1 MSGFPT
7 TSSTGHTSNDVG
19 LWNTHTKIK
28 MKSLTF
34 KKIIPILLITAV
46 LFTGFFGVIGSNVA
60 YADTADDLFKK
71 ADNLEGGVSNIKKT
85 NSNDD
90 FRSESKEKTTV
101 GSSRSLPS
109 ESIIDSNTGCSGA
122 GVFDGKFHLDKCINS
137 IFAKIGN
144 VVLKIFGFFLGIAG
158 VILDKAVDYTIVGM
172 GEHTEKIGMIEEG
185 WKVFRDLSNIVIIFV
200 LLVIGIATIL
210 RYQSYGAKALLRNL
224 IIVALLINFSLFF
237 TQVVIDSS
245 NLISLQFYNKI
256 TVTEQDSNGQDII
269 RKVGERYMQAFGL
282 TTIYDGTKIF
292 EQDRLNG
299 SNKFNEILLTTVLG
313 SVMFLVATFAFLAG
327 ASLLIIR
334 FVTLIFLMILAPLAF
349 VGMILPA
356 LSKHSSKWLGAL
368 MRYAFFAPAYMVLT
382 WFVIEVVN
390 SNAFQGTI
398 GLNNTSSFAAIAGG
412 GSAAIIFNFIV
423 VIAFIIGSILI
434 ANEFGIRGSA
444 AVMKWGHSARKF
456 GQGVVGRGIGA
467 GGLYVPRRLGRYAS
481 LKAGVGAE
489 KLQESNRLSARVLR
503 HIPGVVEGAGA
514 LGAAGRATVKKREGL
529 QKDMSKATLE
539 NKLGM
544 KTTSIADKQAI
555 AKTLF
560 ESEQGNLAKQVKL
573 FTEDLAGDQRKE
585 VYKGMT
591 DTNRA
596 AFEKELK
603 SSGSSMDIARDL
615 RPWLSA
621 EQGQKTDD
629 AKQKIIDKEMN
640 RLLSAPATLLTKFT
654 KLDYKE
660 QEKFYKQLSERDRV
674 EVDGILAKA
683 NQVRLNELKKA
694 LSPEQL
700 SKTLKE
706 EKELRG
712 KKDADDLKAAT
723 AATAPGILT
732 RMRAAGTIK
741 YLEGEVGTLD
751 NVFKNFEANDFREH
765 TRNSKFTKEDKAFI
779 KAEVLADPT
788 LPASVRDFF
797 TTGMGATM
805 W

>member
-1 MSGFPT
+1 
-7 TSSTGHTSNDVG
+7 
-19 LWNTHTKIK
+19 

-210 RYQSYGAKALLRNL
+210 RYQSYGAKALLGKL
-224 IIVALLINFSLFF
+224 IVVALLINFSLFF

-256 TVTEQDSNGQDII
+256 SITGEEVIGGKTVPVISSA
-269 RKVGERYMQAFGL
+269 GERYMQAFGL

-292 EQDRLNG
+292 EQDRLSG
-299 SNKFNEILLTTVLG
+299 SNKFNEIFLTTVLG

-334 FVTLIFLMILAPLAF
+334 FVVLIFLMILAPLAF

-390 SNAFQGTI
+390 SKAFQGTI

-412 GSAAIIFNFIV
+412 GSAAIIFNFII

-456 GQGVVGRGIGA
+456 GQGVVGRTTIGRPAGLARSGLSKVEEKIRESAPTSRVGRTFRAIGIGA
-467 GGLYVPRRLGRYAS
+467 AKGAKKTSKGVESLKFGSGKSMIDVKRNYVKEATEDKKVAKEKEARETSTKISNAITAGTITAPVVAGLSKEVIAS
-481 LKAGVGAE
+481 L
-489 KLQESNRLSARVLR
+489 
-503 HIPGVVEGAGA
+503 HPG
-514 LGAAGRATVKKREGL
+514 
-529 QKDMSKATLE
+529 Q
-539 NKLGM
+539 
-544 KTTSIADKQAI
+544 
-555 AKTLF
+555 
-560 ESEQGNLAKQVKL
+560 
-573 FTEDLAGDQRKE
+573 
-585 VYKGMT
+585 
-591 DTNRA
+591 
-596 AFEKELK
+596 LK
-603 SSGSSMDIARDL
+603 SPSVAPYLKTKHLEYLQNSGT
-615 RPWLSA
+615 LSI
-621 EQGQKTDD
+621 KD
-629 AKQKIIDKEMN
+629 KIDMKNVI
-640 RLLSAPATLLTKFT
+640 T
-654 KLDYKE
+654 
-660 QEKFYKQLSERDRV
+660 
-674 EVDGILAKA
+674 
-683 NQVRLNELKKA
+683 
-694 LSPEQL
+694 
-700 SKTLKE
+700 
-706 EKELRG
+706 
-712 KKDADDLKAAT
+712 
-723 AATAPGILT
+723 
-732 RMRAAGTIK
+732 AAGTP
-741 YLEGEVGTLD
+741 GDALD
-751 NVFKNFEANDFREH
+751 YV
-765 TRNSKFTKEDKAFI
+765 
-779 KAEVLADPT
+779 
-788 LPASVRDFF
+788 
-797 TTGMGATM
+797 TTGPGSIL

>member
-1 MSGFPT
+1 
-7 TSSTGHTSNDVG
+7 
-19 LWNTHTKIK
+19 
-28 MKSLTF
+28 
-34 KKIIPILLITAV
+34 
-46 LFTGFFGVIGSNVA
+46 
-60 YADTADDLFKK
+60 
-71 ADNLEGGVSNIKKT
+71 
-85 NSNDD
+85 
-90 FRSESKEKTTV
+90 
-101 GSSRSLPS
+101 
-109 ESIIDSNTGCSGA
+109 
-122 GVFDGKFHLDKCINS
+122 
-137 IFAKIGN
+137 

-210 RYQSYGAKALLRNL
+210 RYQSYGAKALLGKL

-489 KLQESNRLSARVLR
+489 KLQESNRGSARFLR
-503 HIPGVVEGAGA
+503 HIPGVVEAAGA

-560 ESEQGNLAKQVKL
+560 ADEQGNLAEQVKL
-573 FTEDLAGDQRKE
+573 FTKDMSKDQKKE
-585 VYKGMT
+585 AYKGMT

-596 AFEKELK
+596 AFEKELDHQRK
-603 SSGSSMDIARDL
+603 DEIRRTGLSSIDMVSSL
-615 RPWLSA
+615 RPYLST
-621 EQGQKTDD
+621 EQKQKTDD
-629 AKQKIIDKEMN
+629 AMQKNIDKE
-640 RLLSAPATLLTKFT
+640 LTKLLNNPAVLLRELAGIT
-654 KLDYKE
+654 DGQ
-660 QEKFYKQLSERDRV
+660 QEKFYKQLSERDRL
-674 EVDGILAKA
+674 EVDGIVSLGDKA
-683 NQVRLNELKKA
+683 RLRGV

-700 SKTLKE
+700 GKTLKE
-706 EKELRG
+706 EKGLRG